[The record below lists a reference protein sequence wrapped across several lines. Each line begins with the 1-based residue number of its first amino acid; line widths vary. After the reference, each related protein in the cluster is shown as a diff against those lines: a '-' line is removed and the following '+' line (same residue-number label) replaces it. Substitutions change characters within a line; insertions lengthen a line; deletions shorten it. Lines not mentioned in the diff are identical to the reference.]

1 MTDGEFVGV
10 RLTILGPELRT
21 LEAGVRLLVGV
32 LAGELLLLKMVMPLY
47 SMESLLDN

>member
-1 MTDGEFVGV
+1 M
-10 RLTILGPELRT
+10 TILGPELRT